1 MNGVLFNIKQ
11 NITVKFY
18 FAYSV
23 ELVHLPNK
31 ILQALSQ
38 KLKKPSK

>member
-1 MNGVLFNIKQ
+1 MISDLFSVKQ

-18 FAYSV
+18 FVYWV

-31 ILQALSQ
+31 ILQALIE
-38 KLKKPSK
+38 KRKKTSK